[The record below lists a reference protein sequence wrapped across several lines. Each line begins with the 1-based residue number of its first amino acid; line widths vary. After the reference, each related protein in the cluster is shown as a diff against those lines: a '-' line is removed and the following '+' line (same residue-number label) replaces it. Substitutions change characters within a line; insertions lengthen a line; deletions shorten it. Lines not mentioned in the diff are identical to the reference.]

1 MKRIV
6 ILGGGFGGVYAALE
20 LEKRLKGRTDVEL
33 VLVSRENY
41 FVFQPMLPEVIS
53 GTINLF
59 DVVTPLRGL
68 LKRTQLHVREVQQ
81 IDTVARTV
89 TCSPGFHPHPHVIA
103 YDELVVALGNV
114 TDFRG
119 MSGLPEHAFPFKNL
133 TDALNLR
140 NQVIRALDEAAIQP
154 RGSRLRTE
162 LLTFVVAGGGFS
174 GVEVVAE
181 LNDFV
186 REVVKKSYPAI
197 EVAELKVM
205 LLHGLDRILPE
216 MDPKLAEFAQK
227 ILRERGVEIRLN
239 TRLSAASAEA
249 ATLADGTVIPTRTLV
264 STVPSSPHPAI
275 EALTTLSKTPNGKI
289 LVDSTLK
296 ASDHVWALGDCAAVP
311 IASSDPKPR
320 FAPPT
325 AQHAI
330 REAKVLAANLVAEE
344 KQQPLQKFAFE
355 GLGKLGSLGRRSA
368 VAEAFGLKLSGFI
381 AWWIWRTVYLMK
393 VPSFWRRLK
402 IAVGWTL
409 DLFLPSELVQLRLAD
424 ATGIAR
430 QYFRSGETVFHE
442 GDTGDRLYVIVSG
455 AAEVVRDG
463 SVVAKL
469 GQGEVFGETALLGMQ
484 QRSAAVRCAEPMN
497 VVSVRSHEFH
507 LLLEHLPGVR
517 DGIDRVVKQRQDARA
532 LMS

>member
-1 MKRIV
+1 MKIV
-6 ILGGGFGGVYAALE
+6 ILGGGFGGVYAAIE

-68 LKRTQLHVREVQQ
+68 LKRTQLHVREVQK
-81 IDTVARTV
+81 IDTAARTV
-89 TCSPGFHPHPHVIA
+89 TCSPGFHPHPHVVE
-103 YDELVVALGNV
+103 YDELVIALGNV

-154 RGSRLRTE
+154 EGSKLRAA

-186 REVVKKSYPAI
+186 RDVVKKSYPAI
-197 EVAELKVM
+197 DARELKVM

-216 MDPKLAEFAQK
+216 MDPKLAEFAQQ
-227 ILRERGVEIRLN
+227 ILSKRGVEIRLN
-239 TRLSAASAEA
+239 TRLASASAEA

-275 EALTTLSKTPNGKI
+275 EALTTVGKTKNGKI
-289 LVDSTLK
+289 ETDSTLK
-296 ASDHVWALGDCAAVP
+296 ARGAEHVWALGDCALVP
-311 IASSDPKPR
+311 IDSKDPKPQY
-320 FAPPT
+320 APPT

-330 REAKVLAANLVAEE
+330 REARVLAANLLASG
-344 KQQPLQKFAFE
+344 QPLQKFAFE
-355 GLGKLGSLGRRSA
+355 GLGKMGSLGRRSA

-381 AWWIWRTVYLMK
+381 AWWMWRTVYLMK
-393 VPSFWRRLK
+393 VPSFWRRVK

-424 ATGIAR
+424 AAGIAR
-430 QYFRSGETVFHE
+430 QYFRSGETVFQA

-463 SVVAKL
+463 SVVARL
-469 GQGEVFGETALLGMQ
+469 GQGEVFGETALLGMH

-517 DGIDRVVKQRQDARA
+517 DGIEQLVKKRQDART